1 MSILI
6 PTPADHNHTT
16 KEFKRTLASASFLCN
31 AAESVALHK
40 TKRGNSKSRW
50 LYRAALVLVAGAAL
64 MVLAGCSKPEPVTMA
79 DAKRAAAGAWACHGM
94 HAEWLDESTVQCLK
108 EKK

>member
-16 KEFKRTLASASFLCN
+16 EVFKRTLSSASFLCN
-31 AAESVALHK
+31 AADSVALHK
-40 TKRGNSKSRW
+40 TKKAKSKSRW
-50 LYRAALVLVAGAAL
+50 LYRTAMAVAACAALIVLT
-64 MVLAGCSKPEPVTMA
+64 GCGKPEPVTLA
-79 DAKRAAAGAWACHGM
+79 DAKRTAAGAWACPGM
-94 HAEWLDESTVQCLK
+94 TAVWLDEKTVQCLK

>member
-16 KEFKRTLASASFLCN
+16 EVFKRTLASASFLCN
-31 AAESVALHK
+31 AADSVALHK
-40 TKRGNSKSRW
+40 TKKGTNKSRW
-50 LYRAALVLVAGAAL
+50 VYRMALAVSACAALIAL
-64 MVLAGCSKPEPVTMA
+64 IGCSKPDPATLT
-79 DAKRAAAGAWACHGM
+79 DAKRAAAGAWACPGM
-94 HAEWLDESTVQCLK
+94 HAEWINETEVMCLK

>member
-16 KEFKRTLASASFLCN
+16 EVFKRTLASASFLCN
-31 AAESVALHK
+31 ASESVTLHK

-50 LYRAALVLVAGAAL
+50 LYRVALVLVAGAAL
-64 MVLAGCSKPEPVTMA
+64 MVLAGCSKPEPVMMA
-79 DAKRAAAGAWACHGM
+79 DAKRAAAGALACPGM
-94 HAEWLDESTVQCLK
+94 HAEWISETEVMCLK